1 VKFCQLL
8 FFFVFV
14 SSPAFAVEVPSL
26 EGMIEPNELVEFS
39 SQVPGIIEQIN
50 VERGDRVQRGQVLTQ
65 LKSGVEEAAVNLA
78 KARVEFGLRKAER
91 NEELY
96 KKQLISSHEKD
107 EIETEIQLAQ
117 LQLLETEERLKL
129 RTIRSTIDGVVVER
143 IGAAGEYVG
152 EEPFL
157 IVARIHPLNV
167 EVVVPVA
174 YFGAIN
180 KGQHARVLLEEPVGG
195 SYKAKVVI
203 IDQVIDAASGT
214 FRVRL
219 ELPNPK
225 LILPAGLK
233 CQVVF

>member
-1 VKFCQLL
+1 
-8 FFFVFV
+8 
-14 SSPAFAVEVPSL
+14 
-26 EGMIEPNELVEFS
+26 MIEPNELVEFS

-129 RTIRSTIDGVVVER
+129 RTIRSTIDGVV
-143 IGAAGEYVG
+143 
-152 EEPFL
+152 
-157 IVARIHPLNV
+157 
-167 EVVVPVA
+167 
-174 YFGAIN
+174 
-180 KGQHARVLLEEPVGG
+180 
-195 SYKAKVVI
+195 
-203 IDQVIDAASGT
+203 
-214 FRVRL
+214 
-219 ELPNPK
+219 
-225 LILPAGLK
+225 
-233 CQVVF
+233 